1 MAGGDLCFLVGLG
14 RKIRKMTMQKQLLRV
29 ACAQLVHPAKADLG
43 EIGHHTIDPHLE
55 MIEHARRENVNVL
68 VFPELSLTGYSF
80 AARHQDL
87 ALGRDAEQLLL
98 LAKASAGMT
107 TGVGFIEESAVGRL
121 YNSFAWLRSGKVS
134 AVHRKVNLPHYG
146 QLDEGKYFAAG
157 RHIRTQT
164 LVGYW
169 SAATLICSDVWNPA
183 LVHLAALQN
192 PSVLVCP
199 FASSREAVGYGFD
212 NPAGWT
218 NTFRFYSMM
227 YGLPGIYCNWIGP
240 VAGINFTGGSCIIDA
255 NGSDLV
261 KANDAQTLIIAQLDY
276 QQISDARM
284 RLPTIRTSMPDLVL
298 REMARIHPTLSG

>member
-1 MAGGDLCFLVGLG
+1 
-14 RKIRKMTMQKQLLRV
+14 MQKPVLRV
-29 ACAQLVHPAKADLG
+29 ACAQLVHPAKNDLG
-43 EIGHHTIDPHLE
+43 EIGHYTIDPHME
-55 MIEHARRENVNVL
+55 MIARAREENVDVL
-68 VFPELSLTGYSF
+68 VFPELSLSGYSF

-87 ALGRDAEQLLL
+87 ALGRNGAQLLS
-98 LAKASAGMT
+98 LARASAGMVS
-107 TGVGFIEESAVGRL
+107 GVGFIEESAAGLL
-121 YNSFAWLRSGKVS
+121 YNSFAWLKGGKVS

-157 RHIRTQT
+157 RHIRTQN
-164 LVGYW
+164 LSGYW

-227 YGLPGIYCNWIGP
+227 YGLPGIYCNWVGP
-240 VAGINFTGGSCIIDA
+240 VDGINFTGGSCIIDA
-255 NGSDLV
+255 FGSELV
-261 KANDAQTLIIAQLDY
+261 KAKGKEELILAELDY
-276 QQISDARM
+276 RKITDARM
-284 RLPTIRTSMPDLVL
+284 RLPTIRTSTPDLVL
-298 REMARIHPTLSG
+298 REMARIHPALSG